1 MQTGKPETV
10 TYVPVAFSAEEF
22 DLLVEKV
29 GVGDGPA
36 LAEFIHNV
44 IIRSLRR
51 KARKTK
57 GDVPSC

>member
-10 TYVPVAFSAEEF
+10 TFIPVAFSDDEF
-22 DLLVEKV
+22 KLLVKKV
-29 GVGDGPA
+29 GVSDGPA

-51 KARKTK
+51 KARKGK
-57 GDVPSC
+57 EDV